1 MFVDTNKSVYK
12 HLFLFYIK
20 NKHFSLGRNAEVK

>member
-12 HLFLFYIK
+12 HLFFIIILKINTFP
-20 NKHFSLGRNAEVK
+20 